1 MTKVPRWDLD
11 RFENSTSTIGSAM
24 KSVGEVMAISRN
36 FEESFQKALRS
47 THGSV
52 AGFTE
57 DLSMKKPYESDFD
70 MVKNLQTP
78 NTNRIYVI
86 GKVDHRFIS
95 EWDLMTC
102 MAHLNLI

>member
-1 MTKVPRWDLD
+1 MDYIVTKVPRWDLD

-52 AGFTE
+52 IGFTE
-57 DLSMKKPYESDFD
+57 DLPMKKAYESDFD

-86 GKVDHRFIS
+86 AKVCCSDSARLDINF
-95 EWDLMTC
+95 DLTR
-102 MAHLNLI
+102 